1 VDGCGHG
8 VHQHKGGCKEISH
21 GGVRLP
27 DLLKQHDGG
36 EDPYALAV
44 RYFYHLQLGAL
55 PNRRVLFP
63 TTAIGQ
69 LAKRVWDRRLAR
81 TKKGSFESASP
92 DPEAPSPPEPV
103 QRRLPLLLLNSRPDF
118 SPPTTASSSSAA
130 RLPQDVVDM
139 IVAYLI
145 HDIHSLLACSL
156 TSRSWYISAVPHLH
170 RTLITQISDHDDSK
184 NTEWPRPLQ
193 AGSEFGWLPFIT
205 TLSITVHYT
214 KVFSPDAFR
223 SSTQREFSALTNV
236 RELYINRLDI
246 PSFIPGIQWHF
257 GQFSRTLRSLTLGH
271 PKGSDWQI
279 LFFIGLFP
287 HLGDLELYASGSL
300 PRKPADLILVPPFLP
315 SLRGRFRTCYLR
327 EDSLAKA
334 MIELFGGV
342 RFRHMDLCSVGGA
355 QLLLYSCADAL
366 ETFQLSASDICG
378 GPLSLLKAHGFQPTI
393 LQAGALLGFAIC
405 QKTSLFENSK
415 FRSGPSLRH

>member
-1 VDGCGHG
+1 
-8 VHQHKGGCKEISH
+8 
-21 GGVRLP
+21 
-27 DLLKQHDGG
+27 
-36 EDPYALAV
+36 
-44 RYFYHLQLGAL
+44 
-55 PNRRVLFP
+55 
-63 TTAIGQ
+63 
-69 LAKRVWDRRLAR
+69 
-81 TKKGSFESASP
+81 
-92 DPEAPSPPEPV
+92 
-103 QRRLPLLLLNSRPDF
+103 
-118 SPPTTASSSSAA
+118 
-130 RLPQDVVDM
+130 M

-145 HDIHSLLACSL
+145 HDIHGLLACSL
-156 TSRSWYISAVPHLH
+156 TSRSWYIAAVPHLH

-184 NTEWPRPLQ
+184 KTEWPRPLQ

-236 RELYINRLDI
+236 RELYINHLDI
-246 PSFIPGIQWHF
+246 PSFIPGIQWYFGHF
-257 GQFSRTLRSLTLGH
+257 SQTLRSLTLGH
-271 PKGSDWQI
+271 PKGSDWQV

-287 HLGDLELYASGSL
+287 HLEDLELYANGSR
-300 PRKPADLILVPPFLP
+300 PRKPADLILAPPFVP

-366 ETFQLSASDICG
+366 ETFQLSASDLCG
-378 GPLSLLKAHGFQPTI
+378 GTLSPEGVRVSTNDFT
-393 LQAGALLGFAIC
+393 GRGSSRIC
-405 QKTSLFENSK
+405 DLSQNK
-415 FRSGPSLRH
+415 SLRELKISVGTLVEALMNHTPDVASSSLRTMLSTIESPAFSKVVFVYHENDFNHFLSDARLDVMSSGEAAWYRMQFDAFREVCKAGDFRLVLRAWCLSDRSVRELKRAVAAETARGGLPPELLEIYPGAEPSVSPI